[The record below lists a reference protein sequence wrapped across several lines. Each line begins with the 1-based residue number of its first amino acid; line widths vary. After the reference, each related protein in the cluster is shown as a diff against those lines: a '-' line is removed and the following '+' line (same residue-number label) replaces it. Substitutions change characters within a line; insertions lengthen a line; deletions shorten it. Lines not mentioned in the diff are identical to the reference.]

1 MGQIET
7 YFEKSVYDRI
17 GFASIQEAARDWYE
31 NVYGKAIETEKI
43 KLKRYDELLT
53 APGSPEELP
62 LKDTPVKGKRFFLFV
77 AITGGLMFLLLLLFV
92 ILWFNNYL

>member
-1 MGQIET
+1 MILC
-7 YFEKSVYDRI
+7 KLN
-17 GFASIQEAARDWYE
+17 E

-62 LKDTPVKGKRFFLFV
+62 LTDTPVKGKRFFLFV